1 MGRKRL
7 LDETDQLVAR
17 NIRYQR
23 IQRGMSQEA
32 VADELGLTF
41 QQLQKYEKGQ
51 NRIGASR
58 LHRIAALLE
67 APIAFFFEVNTPA
80 EGGPPAEHAAPDAS
94 VFADRATIELAM
106 AFRRLASPAV
116 RRALLELV
124 RATASLEA
132 GAHDGSD
139 YAD

>member
-1 MGRKRL
+1 MGPKDPNEIDRL
-7 LDETDQLVAR
+7 VGSR
-17 NIRYQR
+17 VRQR
-23 IQRGMSQEA
+23 RMQRGLSQEQLA
-32 VADELGLTF
+32 QPLGITVP
-41 QQLQKYEKGQ
+41 QLQKYEKGQ

-132 GAHDGSD
+132 RAGNGSD
-139 YAD
+139 HAG

>member
-1 MGRKRL
+1 M
-7 LDETDQLVAR
+7 
-17 NIRYQR
+17 
-23 IQRGMSQEA
+23 QRGLSQEQLA
-32 VADELGLTF
+32 QPLGITVP
-41 QQLQKYEKGQ
+41 QLQKYEKGQ

-80 EGGPPAEHAAPDAS
+80 EGGPPAEPAAPDAS

-139 YAD
+139 HAG